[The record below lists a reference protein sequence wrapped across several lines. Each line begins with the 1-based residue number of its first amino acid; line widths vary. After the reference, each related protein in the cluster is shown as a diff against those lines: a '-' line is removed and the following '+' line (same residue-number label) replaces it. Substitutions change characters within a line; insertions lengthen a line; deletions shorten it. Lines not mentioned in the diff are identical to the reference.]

1 MHSNAHPRRPWRGD
15 DSSGSISHGPL
26 ARRARYGWLMRDEG
40 RTEEQRRVDGLLQTE
55 KIMIWMEGTSASGE
69 EDGVDVKLSGWM
81 DYLRRTDFFN
91 NSSHLQ
97 RNGKEQ
103 FPLN

>member
-1 MHSNAHPRRPWRGD
+1 
-15 DSSGSISHGPL
+15 
-26 ARRARYGWLMRDEG
+26 MRDEG

-81 DYLRRTDFFN
+81 DYFRR
-91 NSSHLQ
+91 SALKW
-97 RNGKEQ
+97 G
-103 FPLN
+103 PLSTMIACPII